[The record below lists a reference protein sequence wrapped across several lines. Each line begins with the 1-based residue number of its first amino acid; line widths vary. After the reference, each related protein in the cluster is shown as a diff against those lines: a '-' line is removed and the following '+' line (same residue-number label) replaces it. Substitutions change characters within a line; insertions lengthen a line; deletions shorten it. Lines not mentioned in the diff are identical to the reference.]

1 MRASVSFISCLNA
14 VYTVDTAHRL
24 FDFSVIYDLQV
35 FNMETFKWSFG
46 ILFSRLVSNLF
57 NTVSVNLFPNPYT
70 GAMKDVLEAG
80 GIRLLF

>member
-1 MRASVSFISCLNA
+1 
-14 VYTVDTAHRL
+14 
-24 FDFSVIYDLQV
+24 
-35 FNMETFKWSFG
+35 METFKWSFG
-46 ILFSRLVSNLF
+46 ILFSRLVSNLV